1 MNDASLLS
9 FSLLVALTMLVRY
22 NESTYNRLKM
32 STLTIRIEDD
42 LKRKASK
49 QAYQL
54 GIPLTLVIK
63 NALQNFIKNPSIVI
77 GTPEIVDVTPQLQRK
92 MDKIASILS

>member
-1 MNDASLLS
+1 
-9 FSLLVALTMLVRY
+9 
-22 NESTYNRLKM
+22 M